1 MGMNNI
7 KTVYMN
13 MQPPLFYIT
22 PWSQK
27 LTQLVGL
34 KSSMATNAKPRGE
47 WFPQKSGY
55 IKIYTL
61 NGLTMTDM
69 AKRVH

>member
-13 MQPPLFYIT
+13 NHLYFTLLHGVKVDTM
-22 PWSQK
+22 
-27 LTQLVGL
+27 VGL
-34 KSSMATNAKPRGE
+34 KSNMATNAKPRGE
-47 WFPQKSGY
+47 WFPQKSGLHQG
-55 IKIYTL
+55 IHCQWTHK
-61 NGLTMTDM
+61 MTYM